1 MIEETVVV
9 DMIMS
14 YRKQLLGSVKSL
26 LQIKQVCIFAEVS
39 LKFEHGNLPIP
50 TYMLHLASLY
60 QKTII
65 KSITFIILRKAN

>member
-9 DMIMS
+9 DMIMN
-14 YRKQLLGSVKSL
+14 YRERLLGSVNTS

-60 QKTII
+60 RKTII
-65 KSITFIILRKAN
+65 K